1 MSILRQNYTTGQ
13 DSNSTIQGIAWFAQT
28 FTPSVSHIIDQVA
41 LYIYKS
47 GTPPAALVISIQ
59 GVDDNGRPDGSE
71 IAAGTIAA
79 SAVADSYSWVTCV
92 LNSTASLATNTTYSI
107 VVSCPAADGTHNY
120 KWGVDTTSP
129 TYTNGKACYSINSGT
144 TWYDSAGPSDFLFK
158 EYGEYNV
165 AAGIPT
171 DKIYSKKLIAVAANQ
186 LWYEDSSG
194 SMIELSAA
202 NNDIDVNNSL
212 QIFEAFQKVFIVN
225 EANFK
230 VADFANIKLHT
241 TDITPEDKVYPR
253 HGTLITASGGTAS
266 GAQMVVDYITVLDG
280 DCYVYGQ
287 RITDAEFAS
296 GDICTASITE
306 GSVSFTLDAAEVAGP
321 HWYDWTIYGNDS
333 SYGTMPNKA
342 RLSCLYRGR
351 AVLSGNPQYPNQWY
365 MARIGNPWDFNY
377 DSLDALSAV
386 AGNNA
391 DAGEIGDIINA
402 LIPYKDDFII
412 FGCANTMWVMV
423 GDPASGGSIDELDLT
438 VGIFGPKSWCFDSSG
453 NLYFWG
459 TGGVYVC
466 PYSGGRPSKP
476 KLLTGLNLPK
486 IIKDEAV
493 DVTTHR
499 IILAYDPYR
508 DGILIFITKLSD
520 GSNSNYWYDLKT
532 EGFFPESY
540 PNECGV
546 YSAFYY
552 TSTDNTKTDLILGGF
567 DGYMRK
573 FDDSAKDD
581 DSGDS
586 DTTINSYFTLI
597 HPLGD
602 GEDIKGKLTSLTV
615 TTAGGASGGDFG
627 DSDGVS
633 YEYHSGDDA
642 ETVLEDM
649 IDGATARE
657 SGTLSTTGRQ
667 SRIRKRI
674 KGHFLGL
681 KFYNST
687 ASETFAIEKI
697 TGEIK
702 AAGKN

>member
-1 MSILRQNYTTGQ
+1 MAKKEIYYDTNVT
-13 DSNSTIQGIAWFAQT
+13 SNSFPYGGVYWGFQSFTTLGT
-28 FTPSVSHIIDQVA
+28 FTVNSVR
-41 LYIYKS
+41 LYLKS
-47 GTPPAALVISIQ
+47 DAQNCGTVTVSIKAVDGNGEPTGADLV
-59 GVDDNGRPDGSE
+59 V
-71 IAAGTIAA
+71 GTIDGNSFQTSYAWETIIFDTPYILSA
-79 SAVADSYSWVTCV
+79 STEYAIVVRALDGDGGGGG
-92 LNSTASLATNTTYSI
+92 TASF
-107 VVSCPAADGTHNY
+107 H
-120 KWGVDTTSP
+120 WGVDVGGG
-129 TYTNGKACYSINSGT
+129 YANGMTGHSRDSGVTWESDYNTLDAGFEVYSGT
-144 TWYDSAGPSDFLFK
+144 QQAPYDK
-158 EYGEYNV
+158 V
-165 AAGIPT
+165 
-171 DKIYSKKLIAVAANQ
+171 YSKKLVAIGNREF
-186 LWYEDSSG
+186 WYEDSAG
-194 SMIELSAA
+194 SMVELFAA
-202 NNDIDVNNSL
+202 NADINCNLPL
-212 QIFEAFQKVFIVN
+212 QIFEAFQKVFVVN
-225 EANFK
+225 ETNLK
-230 VADFANIKLHT
+230 VADFANVKIT
-241 TDITPEDKVYPR
+241 TADIGSHPPDK
-253 HGTLITASGGTAS
+253 GNILTGGTS
-266 GAQMVVDYITVLDG
+266 GAQMVVDYITALSG
-280 DCYVYGQ
+280 ACTIYGQ
-287 RITDAEFAS
+287 RITTATFSS
-296 GDICTASITE
+296 GETIT
-306 GSVSFTLDAAEVAGP
+306 GTDDDGNAISFTTSAAEIVGP
-321 HWYDWTIYGNDS
+321 HWYDWTVYGNDS

-342 RLSCLYRGR
+342 RLGCLYRGR
-351 AVLSGNPQYPNQWY
+351 AVLSGNSQYPNQWY
-365 MARIGNPWDFNY
+365 MARVGNPWDFNY
-377 DSLDALSAV
+377 DGLDALSAV

-391 DAGEIGDIINA
+391 DAGEIGDIVNA

-412 FGCANTMWVMV
+412 FGCANSMWVMV

-552 TSTDNTKTDLILGGF
+552 TSTDSTKTDLILGGF

-586 DTTINSYFTLI
+586 DTAINSYFTLI

-615 TTAGGASGGDFG
+615 TMAGGASGGDFG

-649 IDGATARE
+649 IDGAAAKE
-657 SGTLSTTGRQ
+657 SGTLSTIGRQ

-674 KGHFLGL
+674 RGHFLGL
-681 KFYNST
+681 KFYNSI

-702 AAGKN
+702 PAGKN